1 MGFHSTLLDHP
12 DIKRTLRE
20 NGYSNEEIASMR
32 VCRYSARKVTN
43 RIGQV
48 DDDGLRLRVFGN
60 DGSCELVRLKTA
72 APLTHGK

>member
-1 MGFHSTLLDHP
+1 MGYHSTLGDHP
-12 DIKRTLRE
+12 DIKRVLLE
-20 NGYSNEEIASMR
+20 NDYSKEEIASMR

-48 DDDGLRLRVFGN
+48 DDDGLRLRVFGS

-72 APLTHGK
+72 APLAHGK